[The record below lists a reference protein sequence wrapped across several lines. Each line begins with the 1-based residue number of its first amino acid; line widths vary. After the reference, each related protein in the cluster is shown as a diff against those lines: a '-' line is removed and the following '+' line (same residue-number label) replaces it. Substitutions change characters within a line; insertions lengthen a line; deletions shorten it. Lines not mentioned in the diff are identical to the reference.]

1 MNRKF
6 LKKLKDKEEKLLDA
20 IYELQEFLDSS
31 EDAELSSMGDQFSEL
46 MLDFIQTNDTISL
59 NDIREF
65 IEEAIEG

>member
-6 LKKLKDKEEKLLDA
+6 LKKLKEKEEKLIDA
-20 IYELQEFLDSS
+20 IYELQELLDSS
-31 EDAELSSMGDQFSEL
+31 EDSELSSMGDEFSEL
-46 MLDFIQTNDTISL
+46 MLDFVQSNDTMSL